1 MRDSR
6 AALRYA
12 KAILDLAKD
21 SKNETKVNE
30 DMLLIS
36 LTISENHDLDV
47 MLRSPIIKA
56 KAKQNVLNSLFENK
70 VNELTLGVFQLLL
83 DNKRLDI
90 LYPVAKQYTII

>member
-56 KAKQNVLNSLFENK
+56 KSKTKCIEFIV
-70 VNELTLGVFQLLL
+70 
-83 DNKRLDI
+83 
-90 LYPVAKQYTII
+90 

>member
-47 MLRSPIIKA
+47 
-56 KAKQNVLNSLFENK
+56 V
-70 VNELTLGVFQLLL
+70 
-83 DNKRLDI
+83 
-90 LYPVAKQYTII
+90 